1 MGYFYQ
7 VFKQVGFLFS
17 SEPQKVAGMVTVGF
31 DESYH
36 GRLHNVPLNRDL
48 NTRIEIDDDFN
59 KLLKQVFYGMKF
71 SYKARLWSGAI
82 K

>member
-1 MGYFYQ
+1 
-7 VFKQVGFLFS
+7 
-17 SEPQKVAGMVTVGF
+17 MVTVGF

-71 SYKARLWSGAI
+71 SYKARL
-82 K
+82 